1 MRTTYDE
8 AEDILVI
15 RVSDKPI
22 VREASQDWNTT
33 ISYADDGSV
42 VEVVVLEA
50 RAQGAW
56 PMREAA

>member
-33 ISYADDGSV
+33 ISYAADGSV

>member
-8 AEDILVI
+8 VDDILVI

-33 ISYADDGSV
+33 ISYAADGSV

>member
-1 MRTTYDE
+1 MHTTYDE
-8 AEDILVI
+8 ADDILLI

-22 VREASQDWNTT
+22 VREVSQGWNTT
-33 ISYADDGSV
+33 ISYAADGSV

-56 PMREAA
+56 PLRKAA